1 MLMEVPESTQRHTNV
16 RLKQIE
22 LVLFTLCDESF
33 VFCDVAAE
41 ISAQVPG
48 PRLWYDVRLQGLYV
62 QGLYVGSAHFL
73 ELAYMWDPP

>member
-1 MLMEVPESTQRHTNV
+1 MLMEVPESTQRHTYV
-16 RLKQIE
+16 RLKQME

-62 QGLYVGSAHFL
+62 QGLYVGSAQLL
-73 ELAYMWDPP
+73 ELTYMWDPP